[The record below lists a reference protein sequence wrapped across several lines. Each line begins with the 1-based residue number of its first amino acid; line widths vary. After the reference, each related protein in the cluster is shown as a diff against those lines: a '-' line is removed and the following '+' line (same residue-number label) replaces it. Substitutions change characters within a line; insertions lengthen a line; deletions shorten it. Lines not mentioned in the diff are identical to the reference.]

1 MIRTAKIQRPL
12 GAARRSPTFGQ
23 ILSWCLI
30 LALLVA
36 GFLLSPPR
44 TAFILILALQI
55 AFVIA
60 ALWRA
65 TLAIASLKRPD
76 TPPSPSEW
84 PRYTVLAALHDEAA
98 VTPQLI
104 ANLARLNYPQ
114 HLLEGFLVLE
124 AHDHATLA
132 AAEATPRPAWLKV
145 LIAPPGHP
153 LTKPRALNYAL
164 TRATGDLV
172 TIYDAED
179 RPDPD
184 QLRAA
189 AARFSAEPRLG
200 CLQAPLRIKPPRHSG
215 SRFLDR
221 QFAFE
226 YAALFEVVLPGM
238 ARLALPFPLG
248 GTSNHVR
255 MEALRAVGGWDAY
268 NVTEDADLGFR
279 LWSRGWTLGVVA
291 PPTEETPP
299 GAVDRWLPQRTRWI
313 KGYMQTWGVH
323 TRRPAGLERRGWL
336 ALVMTLGASIISAA
350 AHAPTLAWL
359 ASAVLIGFSAG
370 VRPEA
375 PIGAIAVLMTGIIA
389 SWTTCAIGA
398 RRAGLSYRLSDMLAA
413 PAYWALLSLAFVH
426 ALWRLVMEPHVWDK
440 TPHDRDEEMPDPI
453 TPLITT
459 KAKSG
464 REAA

>member
-1 MIRTAKIQRPL
+1 MVKTAKIERPR
-12 GAARRSPTFGQ
+12 GAARRSPTLGQ
-23 ILSWCLI
+23 VLCWCLV
-30 LALLVA
+30 LAVLVA
-36 GFLLSPPR
+36 GFVLSAAR
-44 TAFILILALQI
+44 TVFVLILALQV

-65 TLAIASLKRPD
+65 IVAIASLKRAE
-76 TPPSPSEW
+76 TAPPPLDW

-104 ANLARLNYPQ
+104 ANLTRLNYPQ
-114 HLLEGFLVLE
+114 HRLEGFLVLE

-132 AAEATPRPAWLKV
+132 AAEATQKPAWLKV

-153 LTKPRALNYAL
+153 LTKPRALNHAL

-179 RPDPD
+179 RPDPE

-189 AARFSAEPRLG
+189 AARFAAEPRLG
-200 CLQAPLRIKPPRHSG
+200 CLQAPLRIKP
-215 SRFLDR
+215 SRRRVGFLDR

-238 ARLALPFPLG
+238 ARLGLPFPLG

-279 LWSRGWTLGVVA
+279 LWSKGWTLGVVA
-291 PPTEETPP
+291 QPTQETPP
-299 GAVDRWLPQRTRWI
+299 GGIDRWLPQRTRWI

-323 TRRPAGLERRGWL
+323 TRRPAGLRGRGLL

-359 ASAVLIGFSAG
+359 SSAILIGLSAG

-375 PIGAIAVLMTGIIA
+375 PIGAIAVLTMGIVA

-398 RRAGLSYRLSDMLAA
+398 RRAGLRYRWTDMLAA

-440 TPHDRDEEMPDPI
+440 TPHDRDEDLPDL
-453 TPLITT
+453 TASLVMT